1 VDYLLTSVMLGSLY
15 VLVTILVSL
24 KPINK
29 IDVTVA
35 SWVSGIR
42 RLKAIDYA
50 TVLLTKYGRF
60 YTWGLVDLVLL
71 VMRLWAPFLELT
83 IAMGIAYVIGGV
95 TRLLVRRQ
103 RPYESGYGKP
113 ILIASGYSY
122 PSGHAAIV
130 FSGALVTLTSL
141 GGLVSWILLTEA
153 ILVSVSRIYL
163 NAHYLTDVLGGLLLG
178 LTSSLLAIILAPIT
192 ASILKTLLRV
202 NLALYLYS
210 FINISGF

>member
-1 VDYLLTSVMLGSLY
+1 
-15 VLVTILVSL
+15 
-24 KPINK
+24 
-29 IDVTVA
+29 
-35 SWVSGIR
+35 
-42 RLKAIDYA
+42 
-50 TVLLTKYGRF
+50 
-60 YTWGLVDLVLL
+60 
-71 VMRLWAPFLELT
+71 
-83 IAMGIAYVIGGV
+83 
-95 TRLLVRRQ
+95 
-103 RPYESGYGKP
+103 
-113 ILIASGYSY
+113 
-122 PSGHAAIV
+122 V

-192 ASILKTLLRV
+192 ANILETLLRV